1 MNNTHPVQN
10 IWVGVDPA
18 KLGSDRPI
26 TMMSVESM
34 ELMLNEARMDERKNQ
49 AALVSFRLDE
59 IANQILNRELN
70 GVEAAE
76 LLNQVAEGILNQ
88 AQAQH

>member
-1 MNNTHPVQN
+1 MQNTEQN
-10 IWVGVDPA
+10 IWVFVDPA
-18 KLGSDRPI
+18 KPGNERSV

-76 LLNQVAEGILNQ
+76 LLNQIAEGILNQ

>member
-1 MNNTHPVQN
+1 MQNTQQK
-10 IWVGVDPA
+10 IWMGVDPA
-18 KLGSDRPI
+18 KSGSERTV

-76 LLNQVAEGILNQ
+76 LLNRVAEGILNQ

>member
-1 MNNTHPVQN
+1 MQNTARN
-10 IWVGVDPA
+10 IWVGIDPG
-18 KLGSDRPI
+18 KPGSERSV

-76 LLNQVAEGILNQ
+76 LLNQIAEGIFNQ

>member
-1 MNNTHPVQN
+1 MNNTHPAQN

-18 KLGSDRPI
+18 KQGSERSI
-26 TMMSVESM
+26 TQMSVESM
-34 ELMLNEARMDERKNQ
+34 ELMLNEVRMDERKNQ

-59 IANQILNRELN
+59 IANQILNRELS

-76 LLNQVAEGILNQ
+76 LLNQIAEHIITQ
-88 AQAQH
+88 SYDQH

>member
-1 MNNTHPVQN
+1 MQNTAQN

-18 KLGSDRPI
+18 KPGSDRSV

-49 AALVSFRLDE
+49 AALVSF
-59 IANQILNRELN
+59 
-70 GVEAAE
+70 
-76 LLNQVAEGILNQ
+76 
-88 AQAQH
+88 

>member
-18 KLGSDRPI
+18 KPGSDRSV
-26 TMMSVESM
+26 TMISVESM

-76 LLNQVAEGILNQ
+76 LLNQIADHIITQ
-88 AQAQH
+88 SYDQH

>member
-1 MNNTHPVQN
+1 MHNTAQN

-18 KLGSDRPI
+18 KPSSDRSI
-26 TMMSVESM
+26 TMISVESI
-34 ELMLNEARMDERKNQ
+34 ELMLNEARKDERKNQ

-76 LLNQVAEGILNQ
+76 LLNQIAEHILTQ
-88 AQAQH
+88 SYDQH

>member
-1 MNNTHPVQN
+1 MQNTEQN
-10 IWVGVDPA
+10 IWVFVDPA
-18 KLGSDRPI
+18 KPGSDSSV

-76 LLNQVAEGILNQ
+76 LLNQIAEGILNQ

>member
-1 MNNTHPVQN
+1 MQNTTQH
-10 IWVGVDPA
+10 IWIFVDPA
-18 KLGSDRPI
+18 RPSSESTI
-26 TMMSVESM
+26 TMTSVESM

-76 LLNQVAEGILNQ
+76 LLNRVAEGILNQ

>member
-1 MNNTHPVQN
+1 MQNTEQN
-10 IWVGVDPA
+10 IWVFVDPA
-18 KLGSDRPI
+18 KPGSESTI
-26 TMMSVESM
+26 TMTSVESM

-70 GVEAAE
+70 GIEAAE
-76 LLNQVAEGILNQ
+76 LLNQIAEHIITQ
-88 AQAQH
+88 SYDQH

>member
-1 MNNTHPVQN
+1 MT
-10 IWVGVDPA
+10 
-18 KLGSDRPI
+18 
-26 TMMSVESM
+26 SVESM

-70 GVEAAE
+70 GVGAAE
-76 LLNQVAEGILNQ
+76 LLNQIAEGILNQ

>member
-1 MNNTHPVQN
+1 MHNTAQN

-18 KLGSDRPI
+18 KSGSDRSI
-26 TMMSVESM
+26 TMISVESI
-34 ELMLNEARMDERKNQ
+34 ELMLNEARKDERKNQ

-76 LLNQVAEGILNQ
+76 LLNQIAEHILTQ
-88 AQAQH
+88 SYDQH

>member
-1 MNNTHPVQN
+1 MQNIDQN

-18 KLGSDRPI
+18 KPGSDRSI

-59 IANQILNRELN
+59 IANQILNRELS

-76 LLNQVAEGILNQ
+76 LLNQIAEGMLNQ

>member
-1 MNNTHPVQN
+1 M
-10 IWVGVDPA
+10 
-18 KLGSDRPI
+18 
-26 TMMSVESM
+26 TMTSVESM

-76 LLNQVAEGILNQ
+76 LLNQIAEGILNQ

>member
-1 MNNTHPVQN
+1 MKNTKQQAELIRYERSPVAMNS
-10 IWVGVDPA
+10 
-18 KLGSDRPI
+18 L
-26 TMMSVESM
+26 
-34 ELMLNEARMDERKNQ
+34 ELLLNEARIDERKNQ

-76 LLNQVAEGILNQ
+76 LLNQIAEHIITQ
-88 AQAQH
+88 SYDQH

>member
-1 MNNTHPVQN
+1 
-10 IWVGVDPA
+10 
-18 KLGSDRPI
+18 
-26 TMMSVESM
+26 
-34 ELMLNEARMDERKNQ
+34 NQ

-76 LLNQVAEGILNQ
+76 LLNQIAEGILNQ